1 MHDLFFYS
9 NLNFGKLPFITYPR
23 EVVIVS
29 YNFESLRFSCTL
41 NQENRILSSSKKSM
55 QIISSLHA
63 SNIFTFFLTSLP
75 IITSNIPILDSLL
88 FAWLHLCG
96 LFYAILY
103 IGGTIFPFVICLL
116 CNPFY
121 NRCYRILLSIFQ
133 VVMQLLIQLLMLV
146 II

>member
-9 NLNFGKLPFITYPR
+9 NLNLGKLSFITYSR

-29 YNFESLRFSCTL
+29 YNLDCLHFSCTL
-41 NQENRILSSSKKSM
+41 NHEIRILSSSKKSM

-63 SNIFTFFLTSLP
+63 SNIFTFPLKSLP
-75 IITSNIPILDSLL
+75 IITAIISILDSLL

-103 IGGTIFPFVICLL
+103 IGDTISPFVVCLL

-121 NRCYRILLSIFQ
+121 NGCYRILLSIFQ
-133 VVMQLLIQLLMLV
+133 VVMQLLIQLLLLV